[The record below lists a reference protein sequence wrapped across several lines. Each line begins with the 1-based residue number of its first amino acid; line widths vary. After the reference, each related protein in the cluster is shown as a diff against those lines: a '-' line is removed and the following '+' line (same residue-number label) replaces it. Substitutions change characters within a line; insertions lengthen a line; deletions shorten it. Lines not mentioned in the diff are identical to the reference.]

1 MEVLRANEF
10 AVSGVLPDIVFHLA
24 IDVETALSRLGD
36 PDDKFEQY
44 GADFF
49 RSVSATYAEAAA
61 LPIFAGRW
69 HTIDANTT
77 TEGVQET
84 IVAILSS
91 YGL

>member
-49 RSVSATYAEAAA
+49 RSVSATYTEAAA
-61 LPIFAGRW
+61 LPMFAGRW

-77 TEGVQET
+77 TDHVQAAMIT
-84 IVAILSS
+84 L
-91 YGL
+91 L